1 MNNSNPEYEVQKLKD
16 NDDIEWRRSE
26 SGTYVPYGRRPTP
39 YERTRAW
46 VYSTGNRWAIENF
59 EATH

>member
-1 MNNSNPEYEVQKLKD
+1 MINCNPEFDPLELKEDD
-16 NDDIEWRRSE
+16 NVEWHRSE
-26 SGTYVPYGRRPTP
+26 SHSYAPRYRRPTP